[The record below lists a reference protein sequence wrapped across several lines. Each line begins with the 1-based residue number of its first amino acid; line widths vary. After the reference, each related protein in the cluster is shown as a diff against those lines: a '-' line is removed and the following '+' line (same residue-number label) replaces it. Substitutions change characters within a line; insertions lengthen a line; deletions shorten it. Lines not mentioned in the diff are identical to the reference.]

1 MKYFA
6 ILGKQSG
13 KALDANRSNQGE
25 LFLWDF
31 NGGDNQLWFWDGELL
46 RNKHFP
52 NKVLDFHWMDYQ
64 RNSWGKVYL
73 HDFNGGLNQKWQ
85 ISGEEIITKHNQS
98 LRLDVYGSGS
108 QNGTKVG
115 CFKRNRNSN
124 QKWIIQYGKH
134 FLKMN
139 FIIKVNSNF
148 STL

>member
-13 KALDANRSNQGE
+13 KALDANRNNQGE

-52 NKVLDFHWMDYQ
+52 NKVLDFHWADYQ
-64 RNSWGKVYL
+64 RDSWGKVYL
-73 HDFNGGLNQKWQ
+73 HDLNGGLNQKWQ
-85 ISGEEIITKHNQS
+85 VSGEEIISKHNS
-98 LRLDVYGSGS
+98 LRLDAYGSGI

-115 CFKRNRNSN
+115 GYKRTGNSN

-134 FLKMN
+134 CLK
-139 FIIKVNSNF
+139 IRI
-148 STL
+148 STFK